1 VQCSSCSVSNLVQ
14 LNKIQAGSSS
24 WRHCST
30 PCASRSA
37 ILICQGASNLTQ
49 MRGWRRDGV
58 CFGKGPNVDTHTH
71 THTHSPDYECEGRE
85 NLSLHKNM
93 GHGFLTLSVPRRLAQ
108 YKSVP
113 QAATTALV
121 LQPYLY
127 SPSAFMA
134 SSRANFT
141 FTFTFRTRSQVKNC
155 HSVPKTSLF
164 SKHLYLGA
172 LQRCDI
178 VHLAIQRI
186 EWHTNARATLIVVTQ
201 QQVFTAYMNKH
212 WSFLWLV

>member
-1 VQCSSCSVSNLVQ
+1 
-14 LNKIQAGSSS
+14 
-24 WRHCST
+24 
-30 PCASRSA
+30 
-37 ILICQGASNLTQ
+37 
-49 MRGWRRDGV
+49 M
-58 CFGKGPNVDTHTH
+58 CFGHTH
-71 THTHSPDYECEGRE
+71 THTRQGMESPDYVCEGRE
-85 NLSLHKNM
+85 NLSLHKNT
-93 GHGFLTLSVPRRLAQ
+93 GHGFITLSVPRRLAQ

-121 LQPYLY
+121 LQSYLY

-164 SKHLYLGA
+164 SKHLYLGT
-172 LQRCDI
+172 LPKCLSQRCDI

-186 EWHTNARATLIVVTQ
+186 ERHTNARATLIVVTQ
-201 QQVFTAYMNKH
+201 QQVLTAHINKH
-212 WSFLWLV
+212 WSFL